1 MREMLIGLCMV
12 AVLALVTFHV
22 LFQNHSMETMGE
34 TFRRAE
40 LKFVVPAF
48 FCMFVFI
55 NCEAANIRLLMKTF
69 HKKVPYRRSL
79 SYSFAGFY
87 FSAIT
92 PSATG
97 GQPMQLFYM
106 TRDGFGFAHS
116 SFALLAVAA
125 VYQMTVQI
133 GRASCRERVFGF
145 V

>member
-1 MREMLIGLCMV
+1 MEQKKMKMREMLIGLCMV

-69 HKKVPYRRSL
+69 HKKVPYRRPCPIPLQVSI
-79 SYSFAGFY
+79 
-87 FSAIT
+87 SA
-92 PSATG
+92 PS
-97 GQPMQLFYM
+97 
-106 TRDGFGFAHS
+106 R
-116 SFALLAVAA
+116 LLP
-125 VYQMTVQI
+125 Q
-133 GRASCRERVFGF
+133 GDSPCSCFI
-145 V
+145 